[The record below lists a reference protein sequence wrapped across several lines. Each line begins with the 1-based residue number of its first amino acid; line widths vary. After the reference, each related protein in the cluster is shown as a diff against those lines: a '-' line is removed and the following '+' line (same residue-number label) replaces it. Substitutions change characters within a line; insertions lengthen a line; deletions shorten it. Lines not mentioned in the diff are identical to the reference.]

1 MTGKRNERPIK
12 GWNEEELV
20 EMLAA
25 TRRINGEQD
34 LAALLEVIAREAARL
49 LDCDRS
55 SIFFLD
61 RDRCELWSR
70 AALGTDE
77 DLRFDARLGIAGEVA
92 LTGSAVVVQDAY
104 SDARFNPSID
114 ARLGYR
120 TRCILAVPLF
130 GRDGRVLGVFEVL
143 NKRSGSFHQNDQKI
157 LVELGGHAS
166 LAMETALKFDE
177 LQKEKN
183 ALQKQ
188 NRMLI
193 EEVRGQFST
202 RNILGMTRPIQQL
215 IRKVEELRDNRVD
228 VLITGES
235 GTGKELV
242 ARAIHFSGG
251 RAGGPF
257 VALNCS
263 ALPENLVEAEL
274 FGIEKGVAT
283 GVDRR
288 IGRFEAADGGT
299 LFLDEIGDLS
309 PAAQAKILR
318 VLQERVLE
326 RVGGRRPI
334 PVDVR
339 ILAAT
344 HRDLEKEIASGR
356 FRDDLYYRLHVIHI
370 RTPALR
376 EIRDDIPLLAQ
387 HFLQRACRELRR
399 PDKRISPEAID
410 LLGRHDWP
418 GNVRELE
425 NEMKRLAVTVRREVV
440 LPEDVSE
447 ILRGDDS
454 ESRSLHEAVEQLE
467 RRLIREALQFCDRN
481 RAQAAKRLGLSRQ
494 GLLKKM
500 HRYGIE

>member
-188 NRMLI
+188 NRMLL

-318 VLQERVLE
+318 VLQERALVWVAAVQFPSTSASWL
-326 RVGGRRPI
+326 RPTVISRRRSPRAAFVTTSTTAFTSFTFGHRPFGRFA
-334 PVDVR
+334 R
-339 ILAAT
+339 IFPCWRSTSSSEPAASYDGQTSGSHPKPSTSWAAT
-344 HRDLEKEIASGR
+344 TG
-356 FRDDLYYRLHVIHI
+356 
-370 RTPALR
+370 PA
-376 EIRDDIPLLAQ
+376 
-387 HFLQRACRELRR
+387 
-399 PDKRISPEAID
+399 
-410 LLGRHDWP
+410 
-418 GNVRELE
+418 
-425 NEMKRLAVTVRREVV
+425 M
-440 LPEDVSE
+440 
-447 ILRGDDS
+447 S
-454 ESRSLHEAVEQLE
+454 ESSKTR
-467 RRLIREALQFCDRN
+467 
-481 RAQAAKRLGLSRQ
+481 
-494 GLLKKM
+494 
-500 HRYGIE
+500 

>member
-1 MTGKRNERPIK
+1 MSRKQNESQIK
-12 GWNEEELV
+12 GWNEQELV
-20 EMLAA
+20 ELLEA
-25 TRRINGEQD
+25 TRRINGEHD
-34 LAALLEVIAREAARL
+34 LPALLEIIAREAARL
-49 LDCDRS
+49 LNCDRS

-61 RDRCELWSR
+61 RERCELWSR

-92 LTGSAVVVQDAY
+92 LTGNAVVVQDAY

-114 ARLGYR
+114 AMLGYR

-130 GRDGRVLGVFEVL
+130 GRTGQVLGVFEVL
-143 NKRSGSFHQNDQKI
+143 NKKSGRFDENDRKI
-157 LVELGGHAS
+157 LSELGRHAS
-166 LAMETALKFDE
+166 LAMETALRFDE
-177 LQKEKN
+177 LQKEKS
-183 ALQKQ
+183 ALQEQ
-188 NRMLI
+188 NRQLL

-215 IRKVEELRDNRVD
+215 IRQVEELRDNRVD

-242 ARAIHFSGG
+242 ARALHFSSD
-251 RAGGPF
+251 RAGRPF

-263 ALPENLVEAEL
+263 VLPENLVEAEL

-299 LFLDEIGDLS
+299 LFLDEIGDLTA
-309 PAAQAKILR
+309 AAQAKILR
-318 VLQERVLE
+318 VLQERVVE
-326 RVGGRRPI
+326 RVGGRRAI

-344 HRDLEKEIASGR
+344 NRDLEKEIAAGR
-356 FRDDLYYRLHVIHI
+356 FRDDLYYRLCVIHI

-376 EIRDDIPLLAQ
+376 EIREDIPLLAR

-399 PDKRISPEAID
+399 PEKQISPEAAE
-410 LLGRHDWP
+410 LLCHHDWP

-425 NEMKRLAVTVRREVV
+425 NEMKRLAVTVRRELV

-447 ILRGDDS
+447 SLRGDGS
-454 ESRSLHEAVEQLE
+454 ESKSLHEAVEQLE
-467 RRLIREALQFCDRN
+467 RRLIREALQFCDQN
-481 RAQAAKRLGLSRQ
+481 RVQAAKRLGLSRQ